1 MLEVDPYKR
10 PTLSQVM
17 AHPWLAPRLYR
28 LTTTLGA
35 LPCSSTSRRL
45 PSVTPLLGQSFLQS
59 SRPPRKRSAS
69 PFSHTITNVI
79 RGEWDE
85 NHKFCSE
92 VRKKKNIS
100 ADMEKKNY
108 DYFSLFINPRK
119 KWHLSALHLMSH

>member
-92 VRKKKNIS
+92 VKKKKIL
-100 ADMEKKNY
+100 ALIWKKTMITLACSSILGKNGTC
-108 DYFSLFINPRK
+108 LHFI
-119 KWHLSALHLMSH
+119 